1 MCVLELPAGDHTNEI
16 VQRVASMRAFLN
28 LLQAI
33 RHSNICL
40 MPFMQ
45 MISKSR
51 PQLKVSGFSVS
62 SKREAH
68 VRRLRSAAVK
78 PSYNRDHSDAT

>member
-1 MCVLELPAGDHTNEI
+1 MSLLLPFMMCT
-16 VQRVASMRAFLN
+16 
-28 LLQAI
+28 
-33 RHSNICL
+33 
-40 MPFMQ
+40 MQ

-68 VRRLRSAAVK
+68 GRSLRSAAVK
-78 PSYNRDHSDAT
+78 PSYNRDHSDAA